1 MKIEM
6 LEFFSTEEIVEYAA
20 GWNIALVGSGEDD
33 RSKASIQYANNHCDA
48 VVTVVY
54 DPDEMQI
61 IAGNDIYQ
69 CFQVPEL
76 IKGLNARQILL
87 DATTLGV
94 PELGLL
100 LKHLYPIKKV
110 KTSILYV
117 EPGSY
122 SQTDSNSGINS
133 REFNLSS
140 ELKGY
145 KGIPY
150 LTDALD
156 IETPNSIVFFLGF
169 ESHRLQ
175 LALEELN
182 IIPHECSLVFGVPSF
197 RPGWEINAFDNNIK
211 SINDNDLDGR
221 VFFCGADNPAAVL
234 HQLQSIRK
242 NLGDDHKMTVVP
254 IGSKPHSIGA
264 LCFCA
269 SDKKTSLLYDH
280 PVKAKNRSGSVG
292 SYHLYK
298 IV

>member
-6 LEFFSTEEIVEYAA
+6 LEFSSTKEIVEYAA
-20 GWNIALVGSGEDD
+20 SWNIALVGSGEDD
-33 RSKASIQYANNHCDA
+33 RSKASIQYAGDHCDA
-48 VVTVVY
+48 VVTISY

-61 IAGNDIYQ
+61 LAGDDIYQ
-69 CFQVPEL
+69 CYQIPEL
-76 IKGLNARQILL
+76 IKGLTAKQILL

-100 LKHLYPIKKV
+100 LKHLYSNKKV
-110 KTSILYV
+110 KASILYV

-122 SQTDSNSGINS
+122 GQTDTNSGINS

-145 KGIPY
+145 KGIPS

-156 IETPNSIVFFLGF
+156 IETPNSVVFFLGF
-169 ESHRLQ
+169 EGYRLQ

-197 RPGWEINAFDNNIK
+197 RSGWEMNAFDNNIK

-221 VFFCGADNPAAVL
+221 VFYCGADNPAAVL
-234 HQLQSIRK
+234 YQLQSIRSS
-242 NLGDDHKMTVVP
+242 LGDDHKMTVVP

-269 SDKKTSLLYDH
+269 SDKKTSVLYDH